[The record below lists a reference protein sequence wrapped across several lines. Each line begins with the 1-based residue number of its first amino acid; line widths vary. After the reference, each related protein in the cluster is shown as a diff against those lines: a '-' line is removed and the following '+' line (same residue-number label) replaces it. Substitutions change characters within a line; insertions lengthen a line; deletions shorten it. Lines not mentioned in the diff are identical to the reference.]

1 MGRDSDVQGSAETVD
16 YEAFVLVSSSGQHKR
31 GFKNLQFTGLWET
44 LLEQDSLALLINSL
58 KNLSYWYLTLPVL
71 FLTTLKINPFSRPPL
86 YIALTF
92 ELI

>member
-16 YEAFVLVSSSGQHKR
+16 YEAFVLVSSRGQYKR
-31 GFKNLQFTGLWET
+31 GFKNLQFTELWET

-71 FLTTLKINPFSRPPL
+71 FWTTLKINPFSRPPL